1 MAFMVI
7 NPQLTAFLQRNK
19 LDKSYLEDASKWYA
33 SLIGA
38 IKTHQ
43 ISASTPLLL
52 GVNGCQGSGKSTL
65 ADYLSTFLSS
75 EYKMSVAVLSLDD
88 FYYSHQ
94 QRKQLAAHEHH
105 LLQTRGVPGTH
116 NLSLANATIAKLQ
129 NAHDKSKPVA
139 LPRFNKKTDNPYPES
154 EWPKIHGPVDVI
166 ILEGWCLGIPAQSDE
181 ALLAPINQLETKHD
195 KYGVWRRYV
204 NSQINDHY
212 ADLYQKIDILVMLK
226 APSFNAVYQWRL
238 EQELKSTQAMDEAE
252 VKSFI
257 AYFQRLTEHGLKTL
271 PALCNWVFELD
282 DTRNIVKVD
291 TLELL
296 QPPSYPVIFTDLD
309 GTLLDHYDY
318 SFTPALT
325 TLARLRDEAIPVI
338 PNTSKTYS
346 ELLSL
351 RKELALDGPFIVENG
366 AAIYIPVNYF
376 PHQPLGTV
384 LQSNDFQDNALQGD
398 TVQDC
403 YWVKSLVNSRNHW
416 LTLLANTPKEFIPL
430 FTGMSDMTVHE
441 IALATGLDD
450 AGAALASQRQY
461 GEPVLWH
468 GNAEQK
474 QAFIQYLTDQG
485 ATVLEGGRFIHVCGD
500 CNKGIAMEWLMS
512 QFQFFNPTQHPHA
525 IALGDGSNDI
535 AMLEVA
541 QHAAIILSPVHSVP
555 ILKRKKNVITSNKTG
570 PAGWAEV
577 IPQILNAFYSNT
589 VYSNTV
595 YSNTSLTICNVR
607 NNSLNRK
614 EDYHG

>member
-1 MAFMVI
+1 MAYMVI

-19 LDKSYLEDASKWYA
+19 LDKSYLADASKWYA
-33 SLIGA
+33 SLIGSIRA
-38 IKTHQ
+38 HQ
-43 ISASTPLLL
+43 ISAHIPLLL

-75 EYKMSVAVLSLDD
+75 EYKMNVAVLSLDD

-116 NLSLANATIAKLQ
+116 NISLANATITNLQ
-129 NAHDKSKPVA
+129 NASDKSKPVA
-139 LPRFNKKTDNPYPES
+139 LPRFNKKTDDPYPES
-154 EWPKIHGPVDVI
+154 EWPKIHGAVDVI

-181 ALLAPINQLETKHD
+181 ELLTPVNQLEAKHD

-204 NSQINDHY
+204 NTQINDHY
-212 ADLYQKIDILVMLK
+212 AALYEKIDILVMLK
-226 APSFNAVYQWRL
+226 APSFDTVYQWRL
-238 EQELKSTQAMDEAE
+238 EQELKSTQAMNETE

-271 PALCNWVFELD
+271 PSLCNWVFELD
-282 DTRNIVKVD
+282 NTRNIFEVD
-291 TLELL
+291 IPELL
-296 QPPSYPVIFTDLD
+296 KPPSYPVIFTDLD

-318 SFTPALT
+318 SFTPALS
-325 TLARLRDEAIPVI
+325 TLARLRDEEIPVI

-346 ELLSL
+346 ELLTL
-351 RKELALDGPFIVENG
+351 RKKLALDGPFIVENG
-366 AAIYIPVNYF
+366 AAVYIPVNYF
-376 PHQPLGTV
+376 PHQPLGTI
-384 LQSNDFQDNALQGD
+384 LQGD
-398 TVQDC
+398 ARQDH
-403 YWVKSLVNSRNHW
+403 YWVKSLVSSRSHW
-416 LTLLANTPKEFIPL
+416 LTLLASAPKEFTSL

-468 GNAEQK
+468 GDAEQK
-474 QAFIQYLTDQG
+474 KAFIQYLTDQG
-485 ATVLEGGRFIHVCGD
+485 ATILEGGRFIHVCGD

-512 QFQFFNPTQHPHA
+512 QFQFFNPAQMPHA
-525 IALGDGSNDI
+525 VALGDGNNDI

-541 QHAAIILSPVHSVP
+541 QHAALILSPVHSFP
-555 ILKRKKNVITSNKTG
+555 SLKRKKNVITSTQTG

-577 IPQILNAFYSNT
+577 VPKILNTFSSNT
-589 VYSNTV
+589 
-595 YSNTSLTICNVR
+595 
-607 NNSLNRK
+607 
-614 EDYHG
+614 